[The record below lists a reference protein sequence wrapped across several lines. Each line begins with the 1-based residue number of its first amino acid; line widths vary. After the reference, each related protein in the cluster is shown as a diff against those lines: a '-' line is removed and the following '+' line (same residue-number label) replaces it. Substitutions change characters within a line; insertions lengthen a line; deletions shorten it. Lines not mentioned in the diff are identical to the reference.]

1 MYYLNMKNSILLQ
14 DINPEEFAKL
24 INEGLKIQLETL
36 KKELGFHK
44 SEELL
49 TREETCRFLKINS
62 ITLWSYTNK
71 GRLKAYGIGSR
82 RYYLK
87 SELLEA
93 LTLKK

>member
-1 MYYLNMKNSILLQ
+1 MKNSILLQ
-14 DINPEEFAKL
+14 DINPEEFANL
-24 INEGLKIQLETL
+24 IDERVKNRLDAF
-36 KKELGFHK
+36 KKELGIHK

-49 TREETCRFLKINS
+49 TREETCKFLKINS
-62 ITLWSYTNK
+62 STLWSHTNK